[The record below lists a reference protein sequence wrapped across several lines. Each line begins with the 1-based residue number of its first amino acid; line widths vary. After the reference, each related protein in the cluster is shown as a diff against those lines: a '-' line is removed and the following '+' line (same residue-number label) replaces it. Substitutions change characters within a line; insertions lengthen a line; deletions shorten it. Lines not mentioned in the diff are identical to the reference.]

1 MQKPSKTVDATTL
14 LASPPLRRLQVNL
27 SDILIIACERFCIPG
42 AQLHLST
49 LHYVSDEK
57 HADRFCMHFEGLV
70 KEAGRI
76 GNIPLQ
82 VSFIVR
88 TPTEDWLGC

>member
-1 MQKPSKTVDATTL
+1 MPSPSKIVEGTTL
-14 LASPPLRRLQVNL
+14 LASPPLKRLQVNL
-27 SDILIIACERFCIPG
+27 SDLIIIACERYCTPG

-57 HADRFCMHFEGLV
+57 HAGKYCMHFEGQV
-70 KEAGRI
+70 KAQGQL

-82 VSFIVR
+82 VSFTVR
-88 TPTEDWLGC
+88 TAEEGWQ